1 MSGIG
6 ICTTQ
11 NEWKTWRSSATTWSV
26 HVWFSPKIRCLNKN
40 GHMIE
45 NLAVFKIHLTH
56 WAKRYF
62 VNIDIQLQTQESLVT
77 LRYIC
82 HNVSLVSYW
91 KNIWWAKISIFS
103 FNTHRE
109 KPEKFDRELP
119 RSILSLKA
127 QMKIIGEEISIKLC
141 QNVNAYRYNNC
152 WFNSPWLILYFEQ
165 IVAAVHLR
173 VMWEDNPTLY
183 YAPLFHM
190 TKLSNNLQI

>member
-1 MSGIG
+1 MSRIG
-6 ICTTQ
+6 ICAIQ

-26 HVWFSPKIRCLNKN
+26 HVWFSPKIRRLNKN

-103 FNTHRE
+103 FNTRKE
-109 KPEKFDRELP
+109 KPAKFDR
-119 RSILSLKA
+119 IA
-127 QMKIIGEEISIKLC
+127 QMKIMEEEISIQFC
-141 QNVNAYRYNNC
+141 QNVNAYHYNNS
-152 WFNSPWLILYFEQ
+152 WFNSPWLILNFEQ
-165 IVAAVHLR
+165 IAAAAHLR
-173 VMWEDNPTLY
+173 VMWEDDPTLY
-183 YAPLFHM
+183 YAPCSIYD
-190 TKLSNNLQI
+190 KIG